1 MEAYTDS
8 EPGKEAYQKFP
19 LLLPVA
25 ALGIGGHVGL
35 GDCLDELPLLIRGL
49 GFVPNGFLQL
59 FPPSLLTVLLYQLPL
74 GQSLAVIQHHCEG
87 DRGEGPNDNTELGAD
102 CRS

>member
-49 GFVPNGFLQL
+49 GFVPNGFL
-59 FPPSLLTVLLYQLPL
+59 
-74 GQSLAVIQHHCEG
+74 
-87 DRGEGPNDNTELGAD
+87 
-102 CRS
+102 